1 MSHINVAENPLG
13 YEKISK
19 LLKRFA
25 VPSVVAML
33 VSSLYNVVDQ
43 IFIGQFVGTLG
54 NAATNIAFPITT
66 ICIAIS
72 VLVGVGGA
80 SRFSIEL
87 GKGNKDEATK
97 SVGTAVWTALIL
109 SGVYSLLVSIF
120 AEPLLLIFGATESSL
135 GLALQ
140 YTHII
145 AVGIPFLVVS
155 NVLSNFIRADGSPKY
170 SMICMVVGGVINI
183 ALDAV
188 LVPLGGK
195 EWGMAG
201 AAIATIISQMIS
213 FVIAACYLRKFRTVD
228 INRSNFRF
236 IPKKSLKIASLGM
249 SNCFNQL
256 AICIVQIVMNNQ
268 LKIYGALT
276 EYGADTPIGAFG
288 IVMKVNSIL
297 ISVFVGISQ
306 GCQPIVGY
314 NYGARNF
321 DRAKETCLLASKIC
335 MAVSAIGFLA
345 FQLCPQ
351 YIIAIFGS
359 GDALYNEFAEKT
371 MRTFLFMIVLNGVQM
386 IVSNYFSAIGK
397 PIKGVILSLTRQL
410 ILIVPLM
417 IILPIFMGLDG
428 ILYAAPITD
437 LIAFILALTFIM
449 IEFRLEGYS
458 RRPKKQKAKR

>member
-1 MSHINVAENPLG
+1 MTKVNDAGNPLG

-43 IFIGQFVGTLG
+43 IFIGQCVGPIG
-54 NAATNIAFPITT
+54 NTATNVAFPITT

-87 GKGNKDEATK
+87 GRGNKEEATK
-97 SVGTAVWTALIL
+97 IVGTAVWTALIL
-109 SGVYSLLVSIF
+109 SGIYSFAVSLF
-120 AEPLLLIFGATESSL
+120 CEPLLNLFGATDSSI
-135 GLALQ
+135 GFALQ

-155 NVLSNFIRADGSPKY
+155 NVLSNFIRADGSPKF
-170 SMICMVVGGVINI
+170 SMTCMVIGGVINI
-183 ALDAV
+183 GLDAV
-188 LVPLGGK
+188 LVPMGGE

-201 AAIATIISQMIS
+201 AALATIISQGIS
-213 FVIAACYLRKFRTVD
+213 FSIAVSYLRRFKTVD
-228 INRSNFRF
+228 INRSDFRF
-236 IPKKSLKIASLGM
+236 IPKKSLRIASLGM

-256 AICIVQIVMNNQ
+256 AICIVQIVLNNQ
-268 LKIYGALT
+268 LKTYGMLS

-306 GCQPIVGY
+306 GAQPIIGY
-314 NYGARNF
+314 NYGAGNYG
-321 DRAKETCLLASKIC
+321 RAKEVCLLASKIC
-335 MAVSAIGFLA
+335 MAVSAVGFLA

-351 YIIAIFGS
+351 YIVSIFGS

-371 MRTFLFMIVLNGVQM
+371 MRTFLFMIVVNGVQM
-386 IVSNYFSAIGK
+386 IISNYFSAIGK

-417 IILPIFMGLDG
+417 LILPLFFELEGV
-428 ILYAAPITD
+428 LYAAPITD
-437 LIAFILALTFIM
+437 AVSFTLAVIFIL
-449 IEFRLEGYS
+449 IEFSSEGY
-458 RRPKKQKAKR
+458 PKKTKKR